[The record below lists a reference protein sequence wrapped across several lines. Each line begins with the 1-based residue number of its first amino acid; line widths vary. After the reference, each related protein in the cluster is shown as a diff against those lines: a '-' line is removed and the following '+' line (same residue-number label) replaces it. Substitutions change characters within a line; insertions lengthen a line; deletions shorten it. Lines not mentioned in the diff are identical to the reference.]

1 MKKEILL
8 FGTYILLCVVLVSSC
23 EKESKDIPPQPE
35 RVPITPP
42 APIIIGQTY
51 GGGTVFYLD
60 NTGKHGLT
68 VSTINVGATFPWGDE
83 NPVTTDAIGTSV
95 GSGASNTAAIVSA
108 LGQGDYAAS
117 ICDRMTAGGYDD
129 WYLPSKDELQLM
141 YQQKLEGKLKGITGD
156 FYWSSTEV
164 SENTA
169 VSISFSTGA
178 NGSTAKNGNYNVCAV
193 RAF

>member
-1 MKKEILL
+1 MKKELLL
-8 FGTYILLCVVLVSSC
+8 FGTYIFLCVVLVSSC
-23 EKESKDIPPQPE
+23 EKESKDLPQQPGKE
-35 RVPITPP
+35 VIAPP

-68 VSTINVGATFPWGDE
+68 VTAINVGATFPWGSADMIA
-83 NPVTTDAIGTSV
+83 TQATGTAV
-95 GSGASNTAAIVSA
+95 GSGPENTIAIVNT
-108 LGQGDYAAS
+108 LGQGAYAAS
-117 ICDRMTAGGYDD
+117 ICDRLVVDGYDD

-141 YQQKLEGKLKGITGD
+141 YQQKADGKLKGITGD

-164 SENTA
+164 SENAA
-169 VSISFSTGA
+169 VSLSFSTGA
-178 NGSTAKNGNYNVCAV
+178 NGSTSKQGNYNVCAV